1 MTTKLVVVA
10 DLGHFKAYR
19 LEESPD
25 FSRPRIKLLEDWE
38 TNVSK
43 HLSEEVT
50 DQAGQ
55 FRKGSAPAGPTDR
68 SDGEEHNLDL
78 ERRRRAVKK
87 LAKRMDELFAP
98 DQVEAGYLAASSE
111 ISRALLDALDER
123 TRAKV
128 QKTVTANLTKLNP
141 DQVIDHCCAS
151 PRGLEK

>member
-78 ERRRRAVKK
+78 ERRRRAV
-87 LAKRMDELFAP
+87 
-98 DQVEAGYLAASSE
+98 EAWSGF
-111 ISRALLDALDER
+111 ALDEHFG
-123 TRAKV
+123 TPRADHRQHGEDQQEYRERQQRGRDRPV
-128 QKTVTANLTKLNP
+128 QEGHRIAARDLNP